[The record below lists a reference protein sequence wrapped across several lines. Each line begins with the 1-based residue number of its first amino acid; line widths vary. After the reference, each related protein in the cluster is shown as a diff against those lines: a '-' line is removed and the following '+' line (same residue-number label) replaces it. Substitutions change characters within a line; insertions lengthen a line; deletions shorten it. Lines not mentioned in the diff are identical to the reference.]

1 MNRYAVVQIEDLER
15 RISGEELMSLVLE
28 LLRTEQRRIGGQV
41 VFLEHEKDNTF
52 LRSFYETNG
61 FHPFGHRT
69 SETDGE
75 TYGQM
80 FAFVRQ
86 KKDAG

>member
-1 MNRYAVVQIEDLER
+1 MKIQLDSIKFCREIRAALKDDRTAV
-15 RISGEELMSLVLE
+15 
-28 LLRTEQRRIGGQV
+28 
-41 VFLEHEKDNTF
+41 KW

-61 FHPFGHRT
+61 FHFFGHRT

>member
-15 RISGEELMSLVLE
+15 AQGLE
-28 LLRTEQRRIGGQV
+28 LLRAEQRRIGGQV

-61 FHPFGHRT
+61 FHSFGHRT

>member
-1 MNRYAVVQIEDLER
+1 
-15 RISGEELMSLVLE
+15 MSLVLE
-28 LLRTEQRRIGGQV
+28 LLRAEQRRIGGQV

-61 FHPFGHRT
+61 FHSFGHRT